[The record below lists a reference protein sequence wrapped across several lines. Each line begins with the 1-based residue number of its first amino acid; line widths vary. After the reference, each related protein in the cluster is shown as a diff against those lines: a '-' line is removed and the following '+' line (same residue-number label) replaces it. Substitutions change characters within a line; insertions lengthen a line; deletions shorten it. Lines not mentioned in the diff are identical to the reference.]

1 MVSLERME
9 RILEILKRR
18 KIIST
23 IELEALMY
31 CSTSTLRRDLIE
43 LEKEGKILRGHGEV
57 RLLTANNME
66 YIYSALVREEE
77 KGKQHIAEIASTF
90 LTNNQSIFIDSSSTA
105 AMIVPYLEK
114 LKNICIIT
122 NGIEIARKLNEFD
135 NITLFL
141 SGGHINYG
149 TNSSLGDFASEFINN
164 FHTDL
169 ALISCRGLDKYGAY
183 EANHKQARIKQQ
195 MIKNSEKSLLL
206 ADHSKFNTSHYFKL
220 AHYSDI
226 DCIITDTPPIKTFQI
241 EVEQICEILW

>member
-57 RLLTANNME
+57 RLLNANNME
-66 YIYSALVREEE
+66 YIYSARVREEEE

-114 LKNICIIT
+114 LKNLCIIT
-122 NGIEIARKLNEFD
+122 NGIDIARKLNEFE
-135 NITLFL
+135 NVTLFL

-149 TNSSLGDFASEFINN
+149 TNSSLGEFINN
-164 FHTDL
+164 FHADL
-169 ALISCRGLDKYGAY
+169 SIISCRGLDKYGAY

-220 AHYSDI
+220 AHYNDI
-226 DCIITDTPPIKTFQI
+226 DCIITDTPPIKTFQM
-241 EVEQICEILW
+241 EVEQVCEILW

>member
-1 MVSLERME
+1 
-9 RILEILKRR
+9 
-18 KIIST
+18 
-23 IELEALMY
+23 
-31 CSTSTLRRDLIE
+31 
-43 LEKEGKILRGHGEV
+43 
-57 RLLTANNME
+57 ME
-66 YIYSALVREEE
+66 YIYSARVREEE

-114 LKNICIIT
+114 LKNLCIIT

-164 FHTDL
+164 FHADL

-220 AHYSDI
+220 AHYNDI
-226 DCIITDTPPIKTFQI
+226 DCIITDTPPIKTFQM

>member
-9 RILEILKRR
+9 RIIEILTRR

-57 RLLTANNME
+57 RLLTANNVE
-66 YIYSALVREEE
+66 YIYSARVREEE

-90 LTNNQSIFIDSSSTA
+90 LTDNQSIFIDSSSTA
-105 AMIVPYLEK
+105 AMIVPYLEN
-114 LKNICIIT
+114 LKN
-122 NGIEIARKLNEFD
+122 
-135 NITLFL
+135 
-141 SGGHINYG
+141 INYG

-164 FHTDL
+164 FHADL
-169 ALISCRGLDKYGAY
+169 SIISCRGLDKYGAY

-195 MIKNSEKSLLL
+195 MIKNSDKSLLL

-220 AHYSDI
+220 AHYHDL
-226 DCIITDTPPIKTFQI
+226 DCIITDTPPIDSFQK
-241 EVEQICEILW
+241 EVEKICEILW

>member
-9 RILEILKRR
+9 RIIEILTRR

-43 LEKEGKILRGHGEV
+43 LEKEGKIRRGHGEV
-57 RLLTANNME
+57 RLLTANNVE
-66 YIYSALVREEE
+66 YIYSARVREKE

-90 LTNNQSIFIDSSSTA
+90 LTDNQSIFIDSSSTA

-114 LKNICIIT
+114 LKNLCIIT
-122 NGIEIARKLNEFD
+122 NGIEIARRLNEFE

-195 MIKNSEKSLLL
+195 MIKNSDKSLLL

-220 AHYSDI
+220 AHYHDL
-226 DCIITDTPPIKTFQI
+226 DCIITDTPPIDSFQK
-241 EVEQICEILW
+241 EVEKICEILW

>member
-1 MVSLERME
+1 MLSLERME

-43 LEKEGKILRGHGEV
+43 LEKEGKIRRGHGEV
-57 RLLTANNME
+57 RLLTANNVE
-66 YIYSALVREEE
+66 YIYSARVREEE

-90 LTNNQSIFIDSSSTA
+90 LTDNQSIFIDSSSTA

-114 LKNICIIT
+114 LKNLCIIT
-122 NGIEIARKLNEFD
+122 NGIARRLNEFE

-195 MIKNSEKSLLL
+195 MIKNSDKSLLL

-220 AHYSDI
+220 AHYHDL
-226 DCIITDTPPIKTFQI
+226 DCIITDTPPIDSFQK
-241 EVEQICEILW
+241 EVEKICEILW

>member
-9 RILEILKRR
+9 RIIEILTRR

-43 LEKEGKILRGHGEV
+43 LEKEGTILRGQGEV
-57 RLLTANNME
+57 RLLTAKNVK
-66 YIYSALVREEE
+66 YIYSARVKKKK

-90 LTNNQSIFIDSSSTA
+90 LTDNQSIFIDSSSTA

-114 LKNICIIT
+114 LKNLCIIT
-122 NGIEIARKLNEFD
+122 NGIEIARRLNEFE

-195 MIKNSEKSLLL
+195 MIKNSDKSLLL

-220 AHYSDI
+220 AHYHDL
-226 DCIITDTPPIKTFQI
+226 DCIITDTPPIDSFQK
-241 EVEQICEILW
+241 EVEKICEILW

>member
-9 RILEILKRR
+9 RIIEILTRR

-57 RLLTANNME
+57 RLLTANNVE
-66 YIYSALVREEE
+66 YIYSARVREEE
-77 KGKQHIAEIASTF
+77 KGKQHISEIASTF
-90 LTNNQSIFIDSSSTA
+90 LTDNQSIFIDSSSTA
-105 AMIVPYLEK
+105 AMIVPYLEN
-114 LKNICIIT
+114 LKNLCIIT
-122 NGIEIARKLNEFD
+122 NGIEIARRLNEFD
-135 NITLFL
+135 NVTLFL

-164 FHTDL
+164 FHADL
-169 ALISCRGLDKYGAY
+169 ALISCRGLDKYGSY
-183 EANHKQARIKQQ
+183 EANHNQARIKQQ
-195 MIKNSEKSLLL
+195 MIKNSDKSLLL

-220 AHYSDI
+220 AHYHDL
-226 DCIITDTPPIKTFQI
+226 DCIITDTPPIDSFQK
-241 EVEQICEILW
+241 EVEKICEILW

>member
-9 RILEILKRR
+9 RIIEILTRR

-57 RLLTANNME
+57 RLLTANNVE
-66 YIYSALVREEE
+66 YIYSARVQEEE

-90 LTNNQSIFIDSSSTA
+90 LTDNQSIFIDSSSTA
-105 AMIVPYLEK
+105 AMIVPYLEN
-114 LKNICIIT
+114 LKNLCIIT
-122 NGIEIARKLNEFD
+122 NGIEIARRLNEFD
-135 NITLFL
+135 NVTLFL

-164 FHTDL
+164 FHADL
-169 ALISCRGLDKYGAY
+169 ALISCRGLDKYGSY
-183 EANHKQARIKQQ
+183 EANHNQARIKQQ

-220 AHYSDI
+220 AHYHDL
-226 DCIITDTPPIKTFQI
+226 DCIITDTPPIDSFQK
-241 EVEQICEILW
+241 EVEKICEILW

>member
-1 MVSLERME
+1 MVSLERLE
-9 RILEILKRR
+9 RILEILKRK

-43 LEKEGKILRGHGEV
+43 LEKEGKILRTHGEV
-57 RLLTANNME
+57 RLVTANNVE
-66 YIYSALVREEE
+66 YIYSSRVREEE
-77 KGKQHIAEIASTF
+77 KGKQHIAEITSTF
-90 LTNNQSIFIDSSSTA
+90 LTDNQSIFIDSSSTA

-122 NGIEIARKLNEFD
+122 NGIDIARKLNEFD
-135 NITLFL
+135 NVTLFL

-164 FHTDL
+164 FHADL
-169 ALISCRGLDKYGAY
+169 SIINCRGLDKYGAY

-195 MIKNSEKSLLL
+195 MIKNSDKSLLL

-220 AHYSDI
+220 AHYHDL
-226 DCIITDTPPIKTFQI
+226 DCIITDTPPIDSFQK
-241 EVEQICEILW
+241 EVEKICEILW